1 MSNVKHLLLRKT
13 HVLKSSIF
21 SKRKFEEM
29 HPSFEEQQG
38 TTYIRE
44 KFYFSRH
51 DAPGTAGTAAAVP
64 EFFYC
69 LVGFSWCR
77 EKFYFLYI

>member
-29 HPSFEEQQG
+29 HTSFEEQQG

-44 KFYFSRH
+44 KGYFSFI
-51 DAPGTAGTAAAVP
+51 V
-64 EFFYC
+64 
-69 LVGFSWCR
+69 FSYLSSTKPCVR
-77 EKFYFLYI
+77 FL

>member
-1 MSNVKHLLLRKT
+1 MNNLIFQHVEPVLASLLKL
-13 HVLKSSIF
+13 LESLCPSST
-21 SKRKFEEM
+21 SPRYQRM
-29 HPSFEEQQG
+29 
-38 TTYIRE
+38 Y
-44 KFYFSRH
+44 RH

-64 EFFYC
+64 EFFHC